1 MGHTALAMML
11 AAGMAAAAQPA
22 TPSSP
27 QPAPPPA
34 PTQEPARRPKP
45 PTVHRVAAGDLDG
58 DGRAELIRWNSDD
71 RQLTVA
77 SRDGRGWTVRA
88 AHDLANFPG
97 AMVVAD
103 LDGDG
108 RNELL
113 IGEGLRGYNPKDGP
127 QTDVQ
132 IRSYR
137 PLAAGGWEPV
147 ELYRQA
153 TERPEVTTLQVTDL
167 DGDAQPEILAAHFS
181 SKYFVDLVEVRRSSG
196 SWQSRKIANVRMGP
210 YVAAGDV
217 MGDGRPRLVVG
228 RPYGDPLPP
237 PPSGSGEA
245 ASPPPTVLGDA
256 FILDGTRRIA
266 LPVHRGVSGV
276 AVGDLDADGRPEIVV
291 GDGWHS
297 DFGKVARGRLAIL
310 KGRGETWD
318 YEFVEDVP
326 EQIRLREITLVDLT
340 GDDLP
345 EIVVRGDR
353 KSSLGGAV
361 RVYRRTSAGK
371 WQATTLTPDVQAFAA
386 ARFEAGPSRVALAGP
401 EPVVVDLD
409 AGTTWDT
416 ELAQAVETYKVDHKT
431 LVGKPAP
438 RLSVKEWVGGE
449 PTSLQALAGKVVLLD
464 FWATWCK
471 PCIAQFPRLREWQA
485 KFGPDLVILG
495 PTNLSSQSADDVRAF
510 YAKHQL
516 PWPVAIDPDDRTH
529 MEYGVSPIP
538 HSFVIGRD
546 GTVRLSH
553 VGGGKLDQV
562 ETAIIEALAQPVPP
576 R

>member
-1 MGHTALAMML
+1 MGHGVLALVL
-11 AAGMAAAAQPA
+11 AAGAATSWSQPL
-22 TPSSP
+22 
-27 QPAPPPA
+27 APPA
-34 PTQEPARRPKP
+34 EPAQTAPPTPAQRPKP
-45 PTVHRVAAGDLDG
+45 PTWHRVAAGDLDA

-71 RQLTVA
+71 RQITV
-77 SRDGRGWTVRA
+77 SSHDGRGWTVRA
-88 AHDLANFPG
+88 AHELATFPG

-113 IGEGLRGYNPKDGP
+113 VGEGLRGYNPKEGP

-132 IRSYR
+132 LRVYR
-137 PLAAGGWEPV
+137 PLDAGGWEPV

-167 DGDAQPEILAAHFS
+167 DGDAQPEILVAYFS
-181 SKYFVDLVEVRRSSG
+181 SKYFVDLVEVRRSAG
-196 SWQSRKIANVRMGP
+196 TWQSRKLANVRMGP

-237 PPSGSGEA
+237 PPAGSSQTA
-245 ASPPPTVLGDA
+245 PPPTVLGDA
-256 FILDGTRRIA
+256 FILDGSRRIA

-310 KGRGETWD
+310 KGRGEAWD

-326 EQIRLREITLVDLT
+326 EQIRLRELTLADLT
-340 GDDLP
+340 GDGRP

-361 RVYRRTSAGK
+361 RVYQRTAAGT
-371 WQATTLTPDVQAFAA
+371 WQARTLAPDVQAFAV
-386 ARFEAGPSRVALAGP
+386 ARIGAGPPSVALAGP
-401 EPVVVDLD
+401 EPVVARLD
-409 AGTTWDT
+409 TGVAWDT
-416 ELAQAVETYKVDHKT
+416 ELGKAVDTYKVDHKT

-438 RLSVKEWVGGE
+438 RLAVKEWVGGE
-449 PTSLQALAGKVVLLD
+449 PTSLEALAGKVVLLD

-471 PCIAQFPRLREWQA
+471 PCIAQFPRMREWQA
-485 KFGPDLVILG
+485 KFGPDLVIIG
-495 PTNLSSQSADDVRAF
+495 PTNLSSQSAEEVRAF

-538 HSFVIGRD
+538 HTFVIGRD

-553 VGGGKLDQV
+553 VGGGKLDEV
-562 ETAIIEALAQPVPP
+562 ETAVLEALAEPAIP